1 MAKEKVT
8 SREEALKR
16 IISQKEYDR
25 IVEINEEWED
35 KKRGEEYR
43 KLYIDYYMKNLNGE
57 KP

>member
-1 MAKEKVT
+1 MSKEKVT

-16 IISQKEYDR
+16 IISQKEYNR

-35 KKRGEEYR
+35 KQKEEEYR

-57 KP
+57 KL